1 MGADLLWVVPLVV
14 LVLYVVVR
22 AAAADKKNGP
32 KQGEQPPLFGDETEG
47 ERDREQ

>member
-1 MGADLLWVVPLVV
+1 MGADWLWVGPLVL
-14 LVLYVVVR
+14 LVLFVMVR

-32 KQGEQPPLFGDETEG
+32 KQGERPPLFGDETEG